1 MSTFLLW
8 PDTYLYCNSTYH
20 LMPNK
25 KAPIFVKGV
34 AKQARKPRSYAS
46 SKLRACHLL
55 TGVKC
60 RATSVAKNWRNSF
73 FPQMFSSSL
82 EL

>member
-46 SKLRACHLL
+46 SKLQPTAPV
-55 TGVKC
+55 TVGGEVE
-60 RATSVAKNWRNSF
+60 SY
-73 FPQMFSSSL
+73 
-82 EL
+82 